1 MAAAAA
7 AADEQELSARHLVAL
22 PSLYED
28 RTERLRRKGRRLE
41 VATTTW
47 NIAEVIAALILGFA
61 ANSLALIAFGLDSL
75 VEVFASM
82 VVLWHLSGLGVEG
95 RSERARR
102 LVSTAFLVLGFYLG
116 AAGVHGLLERS
127 GPAHSP
133 AGIGVLAASLVAM
146 LLLARSKRRV
156 GLALSSPPLV
166 ADASMSLLDGLLAA
180 GVLVAL
186 VLDLSMGW
194 WWADPGAAIAIAAI
208 AIREGVEGWQEH
220 SKHEVDRPG

>member
-1 MAAAAA
+1 MAAVAAA
-7 AADEQELSARHLVAL
+7 VDEQELPAPHLVAL
-22 PSLYED
+22 PSFYED

-61 ANSLALIAFGLDSL
+61 ANSLALVAFGLDSL
-75 VEVFASM
+75 VEVFASV
-82 VVLWHLSGLGVEG
+82 VVLWHLSGLRVEG

-102 LVSTAFLVLGFYLG
+102 LVSTAFLVLAVYLG
-116 AAGVHGLLERS
+116 AAGIHGLLEHS

-133 AGIGVLAASLVAM
+133 VGIGVLGASVVAM

-156 GLALSSPPLV
+156 GSALSSPPLV
-166 ADASMSLLDGLLAA
+166 ADANMSLLDGLLAA

-186 VLDLSMGW
+186 VLDLSLGW
-194 WWADPGAAIAIAAI
+194 WWADPAAALTIAAI
-208 AIREGVEGWQEH
+208 AAREGVEGWQER
-220 SKHEVDRPG
+220 SQ